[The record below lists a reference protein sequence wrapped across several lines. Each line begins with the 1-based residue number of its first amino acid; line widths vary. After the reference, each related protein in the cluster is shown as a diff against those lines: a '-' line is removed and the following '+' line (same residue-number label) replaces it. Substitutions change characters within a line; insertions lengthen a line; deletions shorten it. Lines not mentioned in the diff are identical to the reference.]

1 MTTHLHITST
11 LDLPLAEIEFSF
23 IRSPGP
29 GGQNVNKVATA
40 VVLRFHVRRSSLP
53 DDIKRR
59 ALALA
64 GSRATQEGEIIIK
77 ASSYRTQERNKHD
90 ALHRLLNL
98 LQQAAIPPKPRKKT
112 KPTRGSVERRL
123 DSKKRHSRAKQ
134 LRRSQPE

>member
-1 MTTHLHITST
+1 MMTHLHITPRIS
-11 LDLPLAEIEFSF
+11 LPITEIEFSF

-40 VVLRFHVRRSSLP
+40 VVLRFNVTQSSLP

-59 ALALA
+59 ALKLA
-64 GSRATQEGEIIIK
+64 GSRATQEGEILIK

-90 ALHRLLNL
+90 ALQRLQTL

-112 KPTRGSVERRL
+112 KPTRGSIERRL
-123 DSKKRHSRAKQ
+123 ESKKRHSQAKR
-134 LRRSQPE
+134 LRRSQSE